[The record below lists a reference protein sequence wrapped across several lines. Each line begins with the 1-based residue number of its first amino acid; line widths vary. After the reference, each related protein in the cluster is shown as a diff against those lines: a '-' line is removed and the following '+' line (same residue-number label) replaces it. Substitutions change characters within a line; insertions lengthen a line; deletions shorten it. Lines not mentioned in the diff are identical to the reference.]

1 MKFQTLDVPN
11 CKENYLDIYD
21 GSSNNTNGSTLL
33 ARFCGKNA
41 TAGTTVASI
50 KNALYIVLKSG
61 NNSESLKSL
70 GFHAEYKDFQLGI
83 IKLCYQFFRISNY

>member
-33 ARFCGKNA
+33 ARFCGENA
-41 TAGTTVASI
+41 TVGTTVTSI
-50 KNALYIVLKSG
+50 TNALYIVLKSG
-61 NNSESLKSL
+61 NNSAWSKRL
-70 GFHAEYKDFQLGI
+70 GFHAEYKAFQLGNQI
-83 IKLCYQFFRISNY
+83 VLSIFRISNY